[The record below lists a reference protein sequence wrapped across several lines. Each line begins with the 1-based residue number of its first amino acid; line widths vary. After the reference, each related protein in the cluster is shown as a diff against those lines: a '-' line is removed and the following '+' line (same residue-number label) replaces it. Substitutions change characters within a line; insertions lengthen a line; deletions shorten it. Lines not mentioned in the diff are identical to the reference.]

1 MGIIMQHL
9 RLMVLLTLPVIASNA
24 IAQDNEAN
32 DRALLLEMLDSVELA
47 LNEQRFDAL
56 TPLLDDNVVAVF
68 LDGEV
73 ARTPVG
79 VTAYID
85 KFLGG
90 DAPLLTGFTTAAD
103 IGDSARFFGDTALAH
118 GTSKD
123 VFDLADGSQ
132 ININSVWSVTLN
144 KGSGDW
150 KIAQLHISTN
160 VFDNPIVAAA
170 NERFIMIVSIA
181 AVVGLVIG
189 LLLGRLTGRA

>member
-1 MGIIMQHL
+1 MHHL
-9 RLMVLLTLPVIASNA
+9 RLMVLLTLLLIATSV
-24 IAQDNEAN
+24 IAQDNEAA
-32 DRALLLEMLDSVELA
+32 DRALLLEILDSVELA
-47 LNEQRFDAL
+47 LNEQRFDEL
-56 TPLLDDNVVAVF
+56 TPLLDDDVVAIF

-73 ARTPVG
+73 TRTPAG

-90 DAPLLTGFTTAAD
+90 DAPLLKSFTTSAD
-103 IGDSARFFGDTALAH
+103 IGDSARFFGDIAVAH

-132 ININSVWSVTLN
+132 ININSLWSVTLS
-144 KGSGDW
+144 KDSGNW

-170 NERFIMIVSIA
+170 NERFIIIVTSA
-181 AVVGLVIG
+181 VVVGLIIG
-189 LLLGRLTGRA
+189 LLLGRLTGRG